1 MAERY
6 VSQKEFE
13 DQILRLRAEKIVL
26 FIAIDTL
33 LDKLA
38 PTEKVRQSIKVAMEQ
53 AAIDPTRVPSF
64 IRERVDEAL
73 TDLLGR

>member
-38 PTEKVRQSIKVAMEQ
+38 PTEKVHQSIKVAMEQ

-64 IRERVDEAL
+64 IREQVDEAL